1 MIFASGELP
10 DELVDAHKS
19 GRLVVFVG
27 SGASM
32 SKPTCAPGF
41 RALAERVIAELG
53 VNRELKEPDLPEF
66 VLDEL
71 AEQGLGVHYAVHRIL
86 SEPTQPSSTHG
97 AICKLAVSSPPVRV
111 VTTNYDRFLSSG
123 DLGDVAEFTAPDLPG
138 DEDFKGLVYLHGSIA
153 QEPEYLVVT
162 RSDFARAY
170 MVPLSP
176 TLAFLHRLFTSKPV
190 LFIGYSADDVL
201 MRYVLQAAKG
211 RTELYSLRSGSGEPE
226 RDVLGVMRIPYGQH
240 CNLPALLED
249 WASFAGA
256 TPTEHNYRVGKILTA
271 PDGAEA
277 MEPHDESYLAR
288 VVTDLGLLPQFT
300 KQARGAQW
308 RRWIT
313 ELPQLDLFDSAPEA
327 GSTAPKLQMWFAQQ
341 SGDDYTA
348 EEVARLVDR
357 DGGTLPDW
365 VWSSMLN
372 PSVLYGAQD
381 PDAAGKFLVA
391 LSDVLPPV
399 HRSHCAR
406 ALGVMLSDEPD
417 LADETFLE
425 LAETWCALSS
435 CLIGFRNRDHG
446 ITDFWSARPH
456 LVFEMM
462 SIVDACLRRANRIA
476 TIFGGT
482 DPSSMRVSLHGRRG
496 GDVVHRG
503 HLLVDAARDLI
514 AALIESD
521 PQVAIGYMRAWAASQ
536 QPILNRL
543 AIHGWTLR
551 GDENESS
558 KLTWLRTQ
566 DKWVRDP
573 QFHYEVK
580 QLIASCAA
588 QVGEPEIES
597 LIEHIKHCAS
607 PGDEGFTVDKLDCIR
622 QHAPESPAAR
632 SAHAQAQNDHA
643 NAAIP
648 ERVDD
653 ANPYLQDIDAYDLEA
668 IRRSRA
674 ESAAPSQHGDVL
686 AGDPARSHLN
696 TRRSDIEH
704 IRDTE
709 AVASFIAAECLGR
722 IRPGSD
728 EPWRQLPGFITDDGE
743 PYRVAFIDAVTSQV
757 LRLKP
762 DERSAQWRRWMR
774 DYWQQRLQS
783 RPRVL
788 SDTEASALAD
798 WAALLDSDDF
808 DEALE
813 LVISRPT
820 GLRSNSKLPLL
831 LLETYE
837 GSDSDAGVIDSRP
850 NQVVQLLAHLL
861 AGTEVS
867 IAEYFIH
874 EVRTLAPAL
883 FQRVSHQDA
892 EPLREQAARLALQLG
907 D

>member
-10 DELVDAHKS
+10 DELVDAHES

-41 RALAERVIAELG
+41 RALAERVIADLG
-53 VNRELKEPDLPEF
+53 VDRELRDTDLPEV

-71 AEQGLGVHYAVHRIL
+71 AEQGLGVHDAVHRIL
-86 SEPTQPSSTHG
+86 SEPAQPSSTHG

-123 DLGDVAEFTAPDLPG
+123 GLGDITEFTAPDVPG

-153 QEPEYLVVT
+153 REPEDLVVT
-162 RSDFARAY
+162 RTDFARAY
-170 MVPLSP
+170 MAPSSP

-190 LFIGYSADDVL
+190 LFIGYSTDDVL
-201 MRYVLQAAKG
+201 MRYVLTAMEGSTQ
-211 RTELYSLRSGSGEPE
+211 LYSLRSGSGEPE
-226 RDVLGVMRIPYGQH
+226 RDRLGIMRIPYGEH
-240 CNLPALLED
+240 CDLPALLED

-256 TPTEHNYRVGKILTA
+256 TPTETNRRVGEILTA
-271 PDGAEA
+271 PDGPEA

-288 VVTDLGLLPQFT
+288 VVTDLSLVRYFT
-300 KQARGAQW
+300 EQAGGAQW
-308 RRWIT
+308 RRWIS
-313 ELPQLDLFDSAPEA
+313 ELPQLDLFDPAPEA
-327 GSTAPKLQMWFAQQ
+327 GSTTPKLQAWFALR
-341 SGDDYTA
+341 SGGGYTA
-348 EEVARLVDR
+348 EEVSRLIDR

-381 PDAAGKFLVA
+381 PDEAGKFLVA
-391 LSDVLPPV
+391 ISDVIPPV

-417 LADETFLE
+417 LSDETFLA

-435 CLIGFRNRDHG
+435 CLIGFRNRRHE

-456 LVFEMM
+456 LAIEMM
-462 SIVDACLRRANRIA
+462 SVVDACLRRANRIA
-476 TIFGGT
+476 TIYGGT
-482 DPSSMRVSLHGRRG
+482 DPSSMRASLHGRG

-521 PQVAIGYMRAWAASQ
+521 RQIAIGYLRSWAESRW
-536 QPILNRL
+536 PILNRL

-551 GDENESS
+551 SDETASS
-558 KLTWLRTQ
+558 KLTWLRAQ
-566 DKWVRDP
+566 DRWVRDP

-580 QLIASCAA
+580 QLIASCVA

-597 LIEHIKHCAS
+597 LIEHIERCAS
-607 PGDEGFTVDKLDCIR
+607 PGDAGFTVDKLDCIR
-622 QHAPESPAAR
+622 RHAPESRSAR
-632 SAHAQAQNDHA
+632 SAHAQAQNAHA
-643 NAAIP
+643 NETIP

-668 IRRSRA
+668 IRRSRP
-674 ESAAPSQHGDVL
+674 ESAVPSQQGGVL
-686 AGDPARSHLN
+686 AGDLARSHQAQ
-696 TRRSDIEH
+696 RSNIEH
-704 IRDTE
+704 IRDIE

-722 IRPGSD
+722 IRPDSD

-743 PYRVAFIDAVTSQV
+743 PYRVALIDAVTTQL
-757 LRLKP
+757 LRP
-762 DERSAQWRRWMR
+762 ESDERSAQWRRWMHY
-774 DYWQQRLQS
+774 YWQQRLQS
-783 RPRVL
+783 RPRGL
-788 SDTEASALAD
+788 SDTESSALAD
-798 WAALLDSDDF
+798 WAALLEGDDF
-808 DEALE
+808 DEAVR

-820 GLRSNSKLPLL
+820 GLRTNSKLPLL
-831 LLETYE
+831 LLDAYE
-837 GSDSDAGVIDSRP
+837 GSDSEASVIDSRP

-861 AGTEVS
+861 ADTEVS
-867 IAEYFIH
+867 IAEYFTH

-883 FQRVSHQDA
+883 LQRVSDQDA